1 MDFPNTNF
9 FLIKVEQK
17 VLNNFKLILTV
28 LELSFKV
35 IEFESIGLLFFLFD
49 LFCFGSFFRLD
60 FLLFLFGLL
69 GLLGFYLSFHLWLFF
84 DFEFDFKGLF
94 STKDN
99 FTKIF
104 TENRNGSN
112 IIIPSE
118 QIEKF
123 LSLTLCDNQSILVKK
138 IYLNKFSR

>member
-1 MDFPNTNF
+1 MDFPDTNF

-17 VLNNFKLILTV
+17 VLNDFKLILTV
-28 LELSFKV
+28 LKLSFKV
-35 IEFESIGLLFFLFD
+35 IEFKSIGLLFFLFD
-49 LFCFGSFFRLD
+49 LFCFGSFFRLY
-60 FLLFLFGLL
+60 FLLFLFDLL
-69 GLLGFYLSFHLWLFF
+69 GLLGYNLSFHLWFLI

-118 QIEKF
+118 QIDKF
-123 LSLTLCDNQSILVKK
+123 LSLTLCDNQSILVNK